1 MYVDIINKD
10 LQELVVPMF
19 KNLYHNLRE
28 GANSILQSKWHDVS
42 FIKARFG
49 DD

>member
-28 GANSILQSKWHDVS
+28 GASSILQSKWHDVS